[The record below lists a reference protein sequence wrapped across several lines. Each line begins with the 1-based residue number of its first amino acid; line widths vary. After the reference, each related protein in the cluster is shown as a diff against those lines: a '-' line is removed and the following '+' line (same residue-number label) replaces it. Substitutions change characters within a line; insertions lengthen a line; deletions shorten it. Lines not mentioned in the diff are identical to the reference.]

1 MRRAREQLQ
10 QNENEIVGVVQ
21 ELLPGH
27 CSRLDIQLLSTVVD
41 ITARIP
47 AIQQDTTHIRG
58 LVQEIQLVRLQVSSL
73 EPGQN
78 GGGLLLQ
85 RFPDDSIAYAE
96 TVIGSEPEE
105 PVEEEQD
112 TIPTLSDIDT
122 SPVLED
128 VYIAIM
134 GRKGVGKST
143 FIS

>member
-1 MRRAREQLQ
+1 
-10 QNENEIVGVVQ
+10 
-21 ELLPGH
+21 
-27 CSRLDIQLLSTVVD
+27 
-41 ITARIP
+41 
-47 AIQQDTTHIRG
+47 
-58 LVQEIQLVRLQVSSL
+58 LQVSSL

-85 RFPDDSIAYAE
+85 RFLDDSTTYAE
-96 TVIGSEPEE
+96 TVIRSEPEE

-112 TIPTLSDIDT
+112 TIPTLSELDT

-134 GRKGVGKST
+134 GRKGVGKSI